1 MQHSVILIKPC
12 PYTPSLDG
20 IYSKWPQSSSL
31 MKWDHGY
38 QREWTCTHTF
48 SSVGFFFGSVLL
60 QCVVS
65 EATVLISQVKS
76 ADCVNFFVWSCTVEQ
91 LEDSS
96 VRIFLGNSLPLVPVL
111 LHLFFFWALHTL
123 FTASSHLGQCKASA
137 TKSAIL
143 DRASLLLHMWV
154 WNCKSALTKLS
165 HLQSCKSATSVPTSS
180 FHHHLCKAKQSHFIH
195 YLSTKL
201 IKISTLLCQLR
212 QAVLVVMGLPQ
223 MPAGVKCQPC
233 VGQAK
238 LKMNPVF

>member
-1 MQHSVILIKPC
+1 MSLAGARVWLPEQGPARWLHCHMVSNLSVTLTYNNTQHTHSLNTPFVMQHSVILIKPC

-154 WNCKSALTKLS
+154 WNC
-165 HLQSCKSATSVPTSS
+165 
-180 FHHHLCKAKQSHFIH
+180 
-195 YLSTKL
+195 
-201 IKISTLLCQLR
+201 
-212 QAVLVVMGLPQ
+212 
-223 MPAGVKCQPC
+223 
-233 VGQAK
+233 
-238 LKMNPVF
+238 

>member
-1 MQHSVILIKPC
+1 MATVIL
-12 PYTPSLDG
+12 LDEVRSRVPKG
-20 IYSKWPQSSSL
+20 VNLYSHILIS
-31 MKWDHGY
+31 
-38 QREWTCTHTF
+38 
-48 SSVGFFFGSVLL
+48 GFFFGSVLL

-111 LHLFFFWALHTL
+111 LYLFFFWAFHTL

-154 WNCKSALTKLS
+154 WKCKSALTKLS

-180 FHHHLCKAKQSHFIH
+180 FHHHLCKAKQSNFYTLFKHKINKNIH
-195 YLSTKL
+195 IIMSVETG
-201 IKISTLLCQLR
+201 SPCCNGV
-212 QAVLVVMGLPQ
+212 APDACWGE
-223 MPAGVKCQPC
+223 MPALCRPS
-233 VGQAK
+233 
-238 LKMNPVF
+238 

>member
-48 SSVGFFFGSVLL
+48 SSVGFFFFGSVLL

-65 EATVLISQVKS
+65 EATVLITQVKS
-76 ADCVNFFVWSCTVEQ
+76 ADCVNCFVWSCTVEQ

-154 WNCKSALTKLS
+154 WKCKSALTKLS
-165 HLQSCKSATSVPTSS
+165 HC
-180 FHHHLCKAKQSHFIH
+180 SHASQQPLFPLLHSTIIYVKLNNLIFIH

-212 QAVLVVMGLPQ
+212 QAVLVVIWGCPRCLLGWN
-223 MPAGVKCQPC
+223 ATLV
-233 VGQAK
+233 
-238 LKMNPVF
+238 